1 MGLESNPAG
10 DCESQNE
17 GREWRNAEQK

>member
-10 DCESQNE
+10 DCESQNA